1 MRGKERTVREN
12 NVRET
17 RKPKEEK
24 ERGGERGQ
32 IAEHES
38 RHDESKGVQ
47 VCFQKWVDSSVNKKD
62 KYVKSREFVLNIK
75 DLEVLPSQGLES
87 FDACVLCAMVHLD

>member
-1 MRGKERTVREN
+1 MMSPSCFLSLMWREKEMRGKERTVREN

-62 KYVKSREFVLNIK
+62 RKKPAN
-75 DLEVLPSQGLES
+75 
-87 FDACVLCAMVHLD
+87 M